1 MSLPG
6 PFDFHL
12 PREVLIIPNRS
23 RLLGQASSNMERR
36 GADLRKLLPQAA
48 KSPAHR
54 RHQKDQLHSFS
65 TAHSWE
71 EEELSKNSLRRQTLP
86 LNSKFEPKQK
96 Q

>member
-1 MSLPG
+1 
-6 PFDFHL
+6 
-12 PREVLIIPNRS
+12 
-23 RLLGQASSNMERR
+23 MERQ
-36 GADLRKLLPQAA
+36 GTDLRKLLPQAA

-54 RHQKDQLHSFS
+54 RHQKDRLRLFS

-96 Q
+96 QEILRPHVGHKRGELCPPHLRD